1 MNKVKCKSMPK
12 AYYVSK
18 KGDKKPTYR
27 PRHKKHNFLKNWRII
42 KYYITRKYEINTPTL
57 EILLFLYDENIF
69 TKKQFFSF
77 SKLIDWDKRRFS
89 DMVLQ
94 GYIKTWREG
103 KRFQH
108 EALYE
113 LSQKSKLICSH
124 TYKKLTQEEEI
135 SENPYRNP
143 IFSKKAGYMDKKYRE
158 IIRKMNSAT
167 RGGSQT

>member
-1 MNKVKCKSMPK
+1 MRK
-12 AYYVSK
+12 AYYISK
-18 KGDKKPTYR
+18 KGEKKPTYR

-69 TKKQFFSF
+69 TKEQFFSF

-89 DMVLQ
+89 DMVTN

-103 KRFQH
+103 KKYHYQT
-108 EALYE
+108 LYE

-143 IFSKKAGYMDKKYRE
+143 IFSKSAGYMDKKYRE
-158 IIRKMNSAT
+158 IIKKMNLVS
-167 RGGSQT
+167 RGNSQT